1 MLSKIIILSLK
12 VHILKDNFITVF
24 SQVYL
29 STRVGDHIT
38 LSGKVLYVHI
48 IK

>member
-1 MLSKIIILSLK
+1 MIIILSLK
-12 VHILKDNFITVF
+12 VHILKDNFMTLF

-29 STRVGDHIT
+29 TTGVGDQII
-38 LSGKVLYVHI
+38 LSGKILYVHI